1 MRPGPSSVVA
11 TLLLLTAVSQ
21 AAAQQSG
28 APAEGGAIF
37 LLLPVG
43 GRAAALGQAGVADA
57 GSSEA
62 AFWNPAGLAFLED
75 TELAVHH
82 SSTFASNNTALAGY
96 FPVNGLGVVGL
107 SAYLVDF
114 GSQEI
119 SFGQDLP
126 GGRISPKGIEIL
138 ASYATT
144 LTADLAF
151 GINYKLIQFRQDCSG
166 DCGSFRTVVGTT
178 HAVDLGVQ
186 YGFGASDA
194 FRIGLALQHAG
205 FKLQLENEG
214 QADALPTR
222 LQFGAVYQVLLP
234 QPAGVDEVLDA
245 RILIDIQDE
254 WGNYAHPDARV
265 GVELGYGNLVR
276 LRSGYA
282 FLQSEGRGPSV
293 GLGMRFG
300 RFAFDFARVFFD
312 SSNFDEPVHISLRA
326 IL

>member
-1 MRPGPSSVVA
+1 MKRPPSSAAVA
-11 TLLLLTAVSQ
+11 LLVAVAGQPATAQDSAGPTQ
-21 AAAQQSG
+21 
-28 APAEGGAIF
+28 GGALF

-43 GRAAALGQAGVADA
+43 GRATALGQAAVADR
-57 GSSEA
+57 GYSEA
-62 AFWNPAGLAFLED
+62 AFWNPAGLATLGE

-82 SSTFASNNTALAGY
+82 SITFASNNTALSSY
-96 FPVNGLGVVGL
+96 FPVNGLGVVGV

-119 SFGQDLP
+119 SFGRDLP
-126 GGRISPKGIEIL
+126 GGRISPKGIELL

-144 LTADLAF
+144 LSSDLAV

-166 DCGSFRTVVGTT
+166 DCGASRTVVGTT
-178 HAVDLGVQ
+178 HAVDLGMQ
-186 YGFGASDA
+186 YALANDA
-194 FRIGLALQHAG
+194 LLVGVALQHAG

-222 LQFGAVYQVLLP
+222 LEFGAIYRIFLP
-234 QPAGVDEVLDA
+234 QPAGAEEQLDA
-245 RILIDIQDE
+245 RILLDVQDE
-254 WGNYAHPDARV
+254 WGSYANPDARV
-265 GVELGYGNLVR
+265 GLELGYGDLIR

-293 GLGMRFG
+293 GLGMRLG

>member
-1 MRPGPSSVVA
+1 MRPRPSSA
-11 TLLLLTAVSQ
+11 IASLLLLLAGQ
-21 AAAQQSG
+21 AAIAQDTAS
-28 APAEGGAIF
+28 PTEGGALF
-37 LLLPVG
+37 LLLPIG
-43 GRAAALGQAGVADA
+43 GRATALGQAGIAD
-57 GSSEA
+57 GGHSEA
-62 AFWNPAGLAFLED
+62 AFWNPAGLALLEE

-82 SSTFASNNTALAGY
+82 AVTFASNNTALSGY
-96 FPVNGLGVVGL
+96 FPVQRLGVVGL

-119 SFGQDLP
+119 SFGPDLP
-126 GGRISPKGIEIL
+126 GGRISPKGIELL

-144 LTADLAF
+144 IASHLAV
-151 GINYKLIQFRQDCSG
+151 GLNYKFIQFRQDCSG

-178 HAVDLGVQ
+178 HAIDVGMQ
-186 YGFGASDA
+186 YGFANDA
-194 FRIGLALQHAG
+194 LRLGLALQHAG

-222 LQFGAVYQVLLP
+222 LEFGVAYRVMLP
-234 QPAGVDEVLDA
+234 QPAGVDEALDA
-245 RILIDIQDE
+245 RILFDIHDE
-254 WGNYAHPDARV
+254 WGDPQNADARV
-265 GVELGYGNLVR
+265 GIELGYGDLIR

-293 GLGMRFG
+293 GLGMRLG